1 MYCFAFNDPAPH
13 HHHWNHLTT
22 ITIVQNMESLEYH
35 ECCVDWLWSWKHEF
49 YGNTNPCWWLYLW
62 WGGGLTM
69 TLMSHL
75 ALWILIGL
83 YPTTLPQY
91 NAATVTMG
99 GERCHKR
106 SRWHRG
112 RIWTRSE
119 RVIGQHLNRHHQV
132 VGCCRFTICFK
143 WSGYVIVIEKHIC
156 RGFQWTSDGTGC
168 VECKH
173 ISRSDLY
180 SNTIE

>member
-13 HHHWNHLTT
+13 HHYWNHLTT

-35 ECCVDWLWSWKHEF
+35 ECCVDWPWSWKHEF
-49 YGNTNPCWWLYLW
+49 YGNTIPCWWLYLW

-119 RVIGQHLNRHHQV
+119 RVIGQHLYRHHQV
-132 VGCCRFTICFK
+132 VGCCIHHMPQMVRLCDRDRKTCMQRIPMNPRWHWVC
-143 WSGYVIVIEKHIC
+143 EC
-156 RGFQWTSDGTGC
+156 RM
-168 VECKH
+168 
-173 ISRSDLY
+173 
-180 SNTIE
+180 